1 MGKSV
6 QGAGFRGKMGLGHVT
21 LTCLKTE
28 MLQHGDII
36 CVGEHK
42 GLEAEKGG
50 RIGDDIKGLK
60 NVDWTRAGLVI
71 KLRRVSLKVV
81 ISDGTG
87 RHREGLASLLLP
99 PEKKGRDIGGTLAC
113 VCRKGGLDGVRSFPS
128 VEPAV

>member
-1 MGKSV
+1 M
-6 QGAGFRGKMGLGHVT
+6 QGTGFRGKMDLGHVT
-21 LTCLKTE
+21 LTRLKTE

-36 CVGEHK
+36 CVDERK
-42 GLEAEKGG
+42 GLEAEEGG

-60 NVDWTRAGLVI
+60 NVDWTRAGLGI
-71 KLRRVSLKVV
+71 KLRRASLKVV

-87 RHREGLASLLLP
+87 EHREGVLASLLLP
-99 PEKKGRDIGGTLAC
+99 PEKKGHDIGGTLAC